1 MRTLQLLIFFLLFFQ
16 IDLNSQSIEP
26 NKSNYWFYFDMG
38 IVKSM
43 YYQSMN
49 SERNKIGVITLGG
62 GILKTTKKKK
72 SYYFSSVISL
82 NGPFGECF
90 DDCDNWEHLSSVNFS
105 VRRIYQQDKS
115 RFRLGIGPSI
125 NYYNFNN
132 SGIYNE
138 STNMYEGSIYEQ
150 QLGIGINLSSYLLL
164 NEKVYFG
171 IDYNPNFFDFMG
183 NRFSYLHTCM
193 VGFKFRIL

>member
-1 MRTLQLLIFFLLFFQ
+1 
-16 IDLNSQSIEP
+16 
-26 NKSNYWFYFDMG
+26 
-38 IVKSM
+38 M

>member
-16 IDLNSQSIEP
+16 IDLKSQSIES

-43 YYQSMN
+43 YYQSIDN
-49 SERNKIGVITLGG
+49 KRNKFGVITLGG
-62 GILKTTKKKK
+62 GLLKTTKKGK

-105 VRRIYQQDKS
+105 VRGEYIKKIKVDS
-115 RFRLGIGPSI
+115 DWGIGPSI

-138 STNMYEGSIYEQ
+138 STNLYEG
-150 QLGIGINLSSYLLL
+150 GYL
-164 NEKVYFG
+164 
-171 IDYNPNFFDFMG
+171 
-183 NRFSYLHTCM
+183 
-193 VGFKFRIL
+193 